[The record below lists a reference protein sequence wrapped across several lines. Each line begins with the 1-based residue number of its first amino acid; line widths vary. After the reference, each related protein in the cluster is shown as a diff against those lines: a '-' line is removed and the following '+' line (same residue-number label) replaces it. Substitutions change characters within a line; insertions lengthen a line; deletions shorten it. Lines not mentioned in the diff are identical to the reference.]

1 MELDTPFA
9 QDSFPCPACGSAII
23 KPWISKEIAGVIFHL
38 DKCCACGTGYVN
50 PPPSM
55 AYIKSIYSVTG
66 HGSKSL
72 TSFDEVMASES
83 EFPNSTV
90 DAKRMVTY
98 AVQLLGPQREGQ
110 GKALDIG
117 SGYGFFSQAALDQ
130 GFNVVA
136 VNPAISENQIFKQL
150 NGFEPIPQ
158 FFEEIDFGPEKFDLV
173 ILSQILEH
181 LLNPLQVL
189 VKIRSL
195 LNRDGILFVAVPNV
209 NALLIKLLKSKS
221 SFLGLP
227 EHIIHFSQKG
237 LEAIL
242 EKAGFELKLHRYVSR
257 IPYYAVSN
265 RLNLHG
271 LARKCLNYGVRIGQW
286 APLWLANQFGLGLYQ
301 DLWAMPVRPKPEA
314 PE

>member
-1 MELDTPFA
+1 MELDTLFSP
-9 QDSFPCPACGSAII
+9 DTSPCPACGSAML
-23 KPWISKEIAGVIFHL
+23 KPWLNKEITGVTFHL

-55 AYIKSIYSVTG
+55 HYIKSIYSVTG
-66 HGSKSL
+66 HGAKSL
-72 TSFDEVMASES
+72 TSFDDVMASER

-98 AVQLLGPQREGQ
+98 AAQLLGSLRAGQRR
-110 GKALDIG
+110 ALDIG
-117 SGYGFFSQAALDQ
+117 SGYGFFTQAALNQ
-130 GFNVVA
+130 GFKVVA

-150 NGFEPIPQ
+150 NGFDPIPQ

-181 LLNPLQVL
+181 LLNPQQVL
-189 VKIRSL
+189 ARIRRL
-195 LNRDGILFVAVPNV
+195 LKQDGILFIAVPNV
-209 NALLIKLLKSKS
+209 DALLIKILKSKS

-227 EHIIHFSQKG
+227 EHIIHFSKKG

-242 EKAGFELKLHRYVSR
+242 ETSGFEPKFHRYVSR

-265 RLNLHG
+265 RLHLRG

-286 APLWLANQFGLGLYQ
+286 APLWLANQFGLGLFQ
-301 DLWAMPVRPKPEA
+301 NVWAAPAPPKPDTSA
-314 PE
+314 